1 MSLEE
6 KQNYINTTF
15 YNLRGKGVVSTW
27 SDFAEKAGISRAYLS
42 SARNGD
48 EKCLTDSLMFRV
60 RDFAERHLDQ
70 GINIRG
76 SQNNVATHN
85 AVIHNHIE
93 AQDSGTVDYGEPS
106 ETEMVPVIPM
116 KIYKDPEVA
125 VLDYIESSKAKDIE
139 YTPAVQQFPPTT
151 CFKICN
157 SDAMV
162 PYLRPGDQL
171 ALAAIS
177 PSSTIVNG
185 EIYAVDS
192 EDVGLVTRY
201 LYDEGD
207 HFLLHAS
214 NSHYRDFN
222 LKKEGVY
229 TVFRVLGLIRSIL

>member
-1 MSLEE
+1 MTLDER
-6 KQNYINTTF
+6 KNYLITTF
-15 YNLRGKGVVSTW
+15 YNLRTKGIVTTW
-27 SDFAEKAGISRAYLS
+27 TSFAEKIGVNRGTLS
-42 SARNGD
+42 SAKNGD
-48 EKCLTDSLMFRV
+48 EHYLTDSLIFKV
-60 RDFAERHLDQ
+60 REFAEGHAN
-70 GINIRG
+70 GAISING

-85 AVIHNHIE
+85 AVIHSHIG
-93 AQDSGTVDYGEPS
+93 AQESAIDYGEPS

-171 ALAAIS
+171 ALAAIG
-177 PSSTIVNG
+177 PNSTIVNG

-207 HFLLHAS
+207 HFILHAS
-214 NSHYRDFN
+214 NSHYRDFK